1 MTLQYKLRCKGVTAY
16 GKEASV
22 TAKRVSDCNRR
33 GVGDLSDEVAS
44 AGQGKYFVEED
55 STKPLAAV
63 FTKANGLG
71 SITKA
76 SIIPRKHKIEATI
89 NELA

>member
-1 MTLQYKLRCKGVTAY
+1 M
-16 GKEASV
+16 
-22 TAKRVSDCNRR
+22 
-33 GVGDLSDEVAS
+33 GDLSDEVAS

-55 STKPLAAV
+55 STKPLAAM

-89 NELA
+89 NESA